1 MKKTNSIALFKE
13 AQKVLVGGVNSPVRA
28 FKGVGGDGVAGVG
41 HVTPIFIKKAKGS
54 HITDCD
60 GNRFI
65 DYVLSWG
72 TAILGHAPKNVTQA
86 ICAAAAYG
94 TSFGAPTPTETALAQ
109 LIQSAFPT
117 MDLVRFVNSG
127 TEATMSAIR
136 LARGFTGRTKIIK
149 FEGCYHG
156 HGDSLLVKAGSG
168 ATTLGTPDSAGIPPD
183 LARDTI
189 VVPFNN
195 LSAVQK
201 VIEKEGN
208 KIACLI
214 VEPVPGNMG
223 TILPSGGFLPGLREL
238 TKPYGIVLIFDEV
251 MSGFRFCNGGAQ
263 TQYGVRPDLTCLGKI
278 IGGGLPVGAYGGKRE
293 IMEQLS
299 PMGPVYQAGTLSGNP
314 LAMAAGI
321 SALTS
326 LQNKNRYTQLESRSA
341 VLEEGLYDAARQ
353 AKIPIQ
359 INRHGSQM
367 TLFFNK
373 NKVVDYE
380 TSLQSNK
387 TVFAQFFHHLLENGV
402 VLPPSQFEAFFV
414 STAHTPADIEKTIVA
429 AHKAFK
435 KISMASYK

>member
-1 MKKTNSIALFKE
+1 MKKTKSILFFKE

-28 FKGVGGDGVAGVG
+28 FKGVGGD
-41 HVTPIFIKKAKGS
+41 PLFIRKAKGS
-54 HITDCD
+54 HLTDVD

-72 TAILGHAPKNVTQA
+72 TAILGHAPKNVTEA
-86 ICAAAAYG
+86 ICATAALG
-94 TSFGAPTPTETALAQ
+94 TSFGASTPMEIALSQ

-117 MDLVRFVNSG
+117 IELVRFVNSG

-168 ATTLGTPDSAGIPPD
+168 ATTLGIPDSAGIPPD

-195 LSAVQK
+195 LSAVRAA
-201 VIEKEGN
+201 IEKEGN
-208 KIACLI
+208 KIACVI

-223 TILPSGGFLPGLREL
+223 TILPSDGFLPGLREL

-278 IGGGLPVGAYGGKRE
+278 IGAGLPVGAYGGKKE
-293 IMEQLS
+293 IMGQLA
-299 PMGPVYQAGTLSGNP
+299 PLGPVYQAGTLSGNP
-314 LAMAAGI
+314 LAMSAGI
-321 SALTS
+321 SALTL
-326 LQNKNRYTQLESRSA
+326 LQNPRYYTQLESMA
-341 VLEEGLYDAARQ
+341 LLLEEGLYDVAHK
-353 AKIPIQ
+353 AKIPVQ
-359 INRHGSQM
+359 INRLGSQM
-367 TLFFNK
+367 TLFFNGK
-373 NKVVDYE
+373 KVVDYE
-380 TSLQSNK
+380 TALQSDK
-387 TVFAQFFHHLLENGV
+387 ALFAQFFHHLLENGV
-402 VLPPSQFEAFFV
+402 YLPPSQFEAFFI
-414 STAHTPADIEKTIVA
+414 STAHTVADIEKTIVA
-429 AHKAFK
+429 ARSAFK
-435 KISMASYK
+435 KISSSSHAR

>member
-1 MKKTNSIALFKE
+1 MKKTKSIAFFKE

-28 FKGVGGDGVAGVG
+28 FKGVTTPAGMGGD
-41 HVTPIFIKKAKGS
+41 PLFIKKAKGS
-54 HITDCD
+54 KLTDVD
-60 GNRFI
+60 ENHLI

-72 TAILGHAPKNVTQA
+72 AGILGHALKKITEA
-86 ICAAAAYG
+86 ICAAAANG
-94 TSFGAPTPTETALAQ
+94 TSFGAPTSAEITLAQ
-109 LIQSAFPT
+109 LIQYAFPT

-136 LARGFTGRTKIIK
+136 LARGFTSRTKIIK

-168 ATTLGTPDSAGIPPD
+168 ATTLGIPDSAGIPPD

-201 VIEKEGN
+201 VVEQEGN
-208 KIACLI
+208 QIACVI

-223 TILPSGGFLPGLREL
+223 TVLPSDGFLPGLREL

-263 TQYGVRPDLTCLGKI
+263 TRFGVRPDLTCLGKI
-278 IGGGLPVGAYGGKRE
+278 IGGGLPVGAYGGRKE
-293 IMEQLS
+293 IMEQVAPL
-299 PMGPVYQAGTLSGNP
+299 GPVYQAGTLSGNP

-321 SALTS
+321 AALTL
-326 LQNKNRYTQLESRSA
+326 LQNPKYYTQLEERASL
-341 VLEEGLYDAARQ
+341 LEAGLYDAAHK
-353 AKIPIQ
+353 AKVPVK
-359 INRHGSQM
+359 INRLGSQM
-367 TLFFNK
+367 TLFFNE

-380 TSLQSNK
+380 TALQSDKNR
-387 TVFAQFFHHLLENGV
+387 FAQFFHLLLENGIY
-402 VLPPSQFEAFFV
+402 LPPSQFEAFFV
-414 STAHTPADIEKTIVA
+414 STAHTVADIEKTIAVA
-429 AHKAFK
+429 RSAFK
-435 KISMASYK
+435 KISGSSRR

>member
-1 MKKTNSIALFKE
+1 MKAMKNTQSIAFFKE

-28 FKGVGGDGVAGVG
+28 FKGVGGD
-41 HVTPIFIKKAKGS
+41 PIFIKKAKGS
-54 HITDCD
+54 KLTDVD
-60 GNRFI
+60 GNPFI

-72 TAILGHAPKNVTQA
+72 TAILGHAPKNITEA
-86 ICAAAAYG
+86 ICTAAANG
-94 TSFGAPTPTETALAQ
+94 TSFGAPTPAEITLAQ

-168 ATTLGTPDSAGIPPD
+168 ATTLGIPDSAGIPPD

-201 VIEKEGN
+201 IVEREGN
-208 KIACLI
+208 KIACII

-223 TILPSGGFLPGLREL
+223 TILPSDGFLPGLREL

-263 TQYGVRPDLTCLGKI
+263 AHYGVRPDLTCLGKV
-278 IGGGLPVGAYGGKRE
+278 IGGGLPVGAYGGRKE
-293 IMEQLS
+293 IMEQVS
-299 PMGPVYQAGTLSGNP
+299 PLGPVYQAGTLSGNP
-314 LAMAAGI
+314 LAMAAGYA
-321 SALTS
+321 ALTA
-326 LQNKNRYTQLESRSA
+326 LQNPKIYKQLESRA
-341 VLEEGLYDAARQ
+341 LMLEQGLYDAARK
-353 AKIPIQ
+353 AKVPIQ
-359 INRHGSQM
+359 INRLVSQM
-367 TLFFNK
+367 TLFFNE

-380 TSLQSNK
+380 TALQSDKNR
-387 TVFAQFFHHLLENGV
+387 FAQFFHHLLGKGV
-402 VLPPSQFEAFFV
+402 NLPPSQYEAFFV
-414 STAHTPADIEKTIVA
+414 STAHTVADIEKTIA
-429 AHKAFK
+429 GAQFAFK
-435 KISMASYK
+435 KISMSTG